1 MLFSVT
7 ARAQFNTA
15 CSVYVEAFCKILY
28 NVFDKKTSKEGR
40 IIMNTKTLAIL
51 YPIIAIIS
59 VAVMIVWGMLGN
71 AWNISWIA
79 VFIGGC
85 LMAILSIVMAGMN
98 KKNK

>member
-1 MLFSVT
+1 
-7 ARAQFNTA
+7 
-15 CSVYVEAFCKILY
+15 
-28 NVFDKKTSKEGR
+28 
-40 IIMNTKTLAIL
+40 MNTKTLAIL